1 MKVLIV
7 ADTAPLTNPGDELQ
21 PALIKYSS
29 ISLTVAPP
37 ASPAVVNGR
46 VLNRYSQTILKLLG
60 WSSKIVSYTINS
72 FGTHLRTV
80 VIVGCPS
87 FCRDSF
93 S

>member
-1 MKVLIV
+1 MKLLIV
-7 ADTAPLTNPGDELQ
+7 ADTAPPTNRGEELQ

-37 ASPAVVNGR
+37 ASPAVVNGL
-46 VLNRYSQTILKLLG
+46 VLNRDSQVILKLRG

-72 FGTHLRTV
+72 LGTHFNTV